1 MILSINWIEIMEIIF
16 YHVLESYA
24 DFFYSR
30 KCFSQLILLLIFE
43 WVSPRLIFSLRRE
56 NSDSISTLYL
66 IINASIN

>member
-1 MILSINWIEIMEIIF
+1 MEIIF

-43 WVSPRLIFSLRRE
+43 WFSPRLIFSLRRE
-56 NSDSISTLYL
+56 NSDSILLYFISVVNNQCIDKL
-66 IINASIN
+66 KRR

>member
-1 MILSINWIEIMEIIF
+1 MEIIF

-56 NSDSISTLYL
+56 NSDSILLYF
-66 IINASIN
+66 ISIVNNQCIDNLKRR

>member
-1 MILSINWIEIMEIIF
+1 MEIIF
-16 YHVLESYA
+16 YDVLESYA

-56 NSDSISTLYL
+56 NSDSISFYFISNNQCIDNLKRR
-66 IINASIN
+66 